1 MEKLKFT
8 TVEVFDKLMMILTTD
23 TPYILTPDG
32 PEINIQWCQ
41 HFGSHD
47 LTFADSAIS
56 TVPVPS
62 VVSASSSVVFSV
74 SSASS
79 VVPASSVVHVASAAS
94 ASSVASA
101 VSVTS
106 VASATSAS
114 SASSASSA
122 TSSDVSAFPSSTV
135 ASDASSVASVSAS
148 DEDDWSDEE
157 DISVPIKR
165 TPWYEITTQFSI
177 PASHIPPPATKKECA
192 EMIAQ
197 ICKFEQEANR
207 HCSVGRG
214 LNKLL
219 RSETYKRVDGLYGA
233 IRQASQWA
241 RDLNHA
247 INNDCPEDLSPI
259 ARTLSVLVANTK
271 WRLNYVLHILCMHKC
286 LADQSPTCSQ
296 SSSKPESTT
305 EQVVDWSSEYI
316 PRKRG
321 MNVKNEA
328 EEKALRQR
336 HLENMVKKMRNR
348 NRVVHGGDSA
358 TACGESVQQMVIAF
372 ALIPSPDSGSNSVE
386 TPPFPNQFS
395 RPSKGCIKKRGSQV
409 TGAVTKKTVHFADNT
424 MCDPPK
430 PESGG
435 IRSPLYSYRES
446 QKLRNPLPH
455 TTSSS
460 TQCVNASA
468 DDRRIDLSD
477 FWYAHTGI
485 SGKFDEIETEE
496 D

>member
-74 SSASS
+74 SSSC
-79 VVPASSVVHVASAAS
+79 VPASSVLHVASAAS

-165 TPWYEITTQFSI
+165 TP
-177 PASHIPPPATKKECA
+177 
-192 EMIAQ
+192 
-197 ICKFEQEANR
+197 
-207 HCSVGRG
+207 
-214 LNKLL
+214 
-219 RSETYKRVDGLYGA
+219 
-233 IRQASQWA
+233 
-241 RDLNHA
+241 
-247 INNDCPEDLSPI
+247 
-259 ARTLSVLVANTK
+259 
-271 WRLNYVLHILCMHKC
+271 
-286 LADQSPTCSQ
+286 
-296 SSSKPESTT
+296 
-305 EQVVDWSSEYI
+305 
-316 PRKRG
+316 
-321 MNVKNEA
+321 
-328 EEKALRQR
+328 
-336 HLENMVKKMRNR
+336 
-348 NRVVHGGDSA
+348 
-358 TACGESVQQMVIAF
+358 
-372 ALIPSPDSGSNSVE
+372 
-386 TPPFPNQFS
+386 
-395 RPSKGCIKKRGSQV
+395 
-409 TGAVTKKTVHFADNT
+409 
-424 MCDPPK
+424 
-430 PESGG
+430 
-435 IRSPLYSYRES
+435 
-446 QKLRNPLPH
+446 
-455 TTSSS
+455 
-460 TQCVNASA
+460 
-468 DDRRIDLSD
+468 
-477 FWYAHTGI
+477 
-485 SGKFDEIETEE
+485 
-496 D
+496 

>member
-74 SSASS
+74 S
-79 VVPASSVVHVASAAS
+79 
-94 ASSVASA
+94 
-101 VSVTS
+101 S

-247 INNDCPEDLSPI
+247 TKNDFPE
-259 ARTLSVLVANTK
+259 
-271 WRLNYVLHILCMHKC
+271 
-286 LADQSPTCSQ
+286 
-296 SSSKPESTT
+296 
-305 EQVVDWSSEYI
+305 
-316 PRKRG
+316 G
-321 MNVKNEA
+321 
-328 EEKALRQR
+328 
-336 HLENMVKKMRNR
+336 
-348 NRVVHGGDSA
+348 
-358 TACGESVQQMVIAF
+358 
-372 ALIPSPDSGSNSVE
+372 
-386 TPPFPNQFS
+386 
-395 RPSKGCIKKRGSQV
+395 
-409 TGAVTKKTVHFADNT
+409 
-424 MCDPPK
+424 
-430 PESGG
+430 
-435 IRSPLYSYRES
+435 
-446 QKLRNPLPH
+446 
-455 TTSSS
+455 
-460 TQCVNASA
+460 
-468 DDRRIDLSD
+468 
-477 FWYAHTGI
+477 
-485 SGKFDEIETEE
+485 
-496 D
+496 